1 MHKKMW
7 KRFVIGV
14 VALLGVAGT
23 SFSQQA
29 GKPKLIR
36 EPVQEIEEEQKNAE
50 KKGPEKPDP
59 VKAQKNLEVGKYY
72 FRQKNWAAAE
82 DRFRMSTEQNPKMTE
97 SWELLSR
104 SCAKQKKFRQA
115 ADVLSQYV
123 QKFPKSEEAVRFAK
137 ERVRLDKKA
146 QEEEPPE
153 APPAGSGNP

>member
-14 VALLGVAGT
+14 VALLYMVGT
-23 SFSQQA
+23 SFSQQT

-36 EPVQEIEEEQKNAE
+36 EPVQEIEEEQKNSE

-59 VKAQKNLEVGKYY
+59 IKAKKNLEVGKYY

-82 DRFRMSTEQNPKMTE
+82 DRFRMSTEQDPKVTE
-97 SWELLSR
+97 SWELLSH
-104 SCAKQKKFRQA
+104 SCEKQKKYREA
-115 ADVLSQYV
+115 AAVLSQYE

-146 QEEEPPE
+146 KEEEPPE
-153 APPAGSGNP
+153 SPPAESSNP